1 MPNTKS
7 AAKRVRSSSRKAAQ
21 NQATKSRVRTAE
33 RKFKASVAAG
43 KATDAKV
50 GLTAA
55 SSAYSKAAKLGV
67 IKARTA
73 SRKRSRLQL
82 ALNRLAAK
90 PAAAATATATAT
102 VARKKKK

>member
-7 AAKRVRSSSRKAAQ
+7 AAKRVRSSARKAAQ

-33 RKFKASVAAG
+33 RKFKASVAGGKGTEAKAG
-43 KATDAKV
+43 
-50 GLTAA
+50 LIAA

-67 IKARTA
+67 IKAKTA

-90 PAAAATATATAT
+90 PAAAAPAPVT
-102 VARKKKK
+102 KKK